1 VGDLLDFAVIA
12 LAGMVCVSLALLAWT
27 LGVSIP
33 LAVRRF
39 RIELVVARLTL
50 ARAER
55 RLQSA
60 ADDVRRRSRPAGA
73 GSGGAAAS

>member
-1 VGDLLDFAVIA
+1 VGPLLDLAVIA

-33 LAVRRF
+33 LAVGRA

-60 ADDVRRRSRPAGA
+60 ADDVRRRARPAGT

>member
-12 LAGMVCVSLALLAWT
+12 LAGMVCVSLLLLAWT

-39 RIELVVARLTL
+39 RVELVVARLTL

-60 ADDVRRRSRPAGA
+60 ADDVRRRSRQ
-73 GSGGAAAS
+73 GSSAA